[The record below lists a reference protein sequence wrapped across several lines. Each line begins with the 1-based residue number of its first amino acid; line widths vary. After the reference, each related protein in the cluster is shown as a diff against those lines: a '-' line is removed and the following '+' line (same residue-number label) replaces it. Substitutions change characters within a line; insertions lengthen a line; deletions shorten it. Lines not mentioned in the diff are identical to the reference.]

1 MYRYNKYHD
10 ITKAFDSV
18 QHARSLFKLKA
29 YSIGGHPLKWIIHCL
44 IERKQCV
51 ALNRC
56 KSNWT
61 PVRIGVPQGTVLG
74 PILFIIYINELPSIV
89 NSQCLIFAD
98 DTKFYQPIHSDSNVL
113 QLQKDLDVLC
123 E

>member
-1 MYRYNKYHD
+1 M
-10 ITKAFDSV
+10 
-18 QHARSLFKLKA
+18 
-29 YSIGGHPLKWIIHCL
+29 KWITHCL

-61 PVRIGVPQGTVLG
+61 PVRSGVPQGTVLG
-74 PILFIIYINELPSIV
+74 PIVFIIHINELPSVV

-98 DTKFYQPIHSDSNVL
+98 DTKLYQPIHSDIDVL
-113 QLQKDLDVLC
+113 QLQKDLDLLC